1 MLYRAAR
8 RFKSDREAIDDESGD
23 RDHMAMKPP
32 ITLPTSA
39 VARNALV
46 ALAIVAV
53 GAAVYWLAD
62 ILTPLAMAIFLLIM
76 IDGVKR
82 TIAARTPLSDSW
94 AGVAALL
101 VVVLGFVASIAF
113 IINGAYGFFSD
124 ASGVSTRIGP
134 RIDQILEDGSRLIG
148 LQTAP
153 TTTDLIAQLDVR
165 GYLMAVAGQA
175 QGVATGAVFVMIYL
189 GFLLAS
195 QNGFRRKLV
204 AMFPDRTARGET
216 LEVFQRVRGGV
227 EGYLWV
233 QTVTG
238 AMICAAA
245 WILMRAVGLQNAEF
259 WTFVIFIVGFIPVL
273 GGAIA
278 GLAPPLFALVQFE
291 SYWPALILLG
301 GLQAILFISGNFIQP
316 RMQGD
321 NQNIDPVVVLLALA
335 FWGKIWGVVGMF
347 LSTPLAVM
355 AMAILAEFK
364 GSRWMAIL
372 LSGDGQP
379 YAADT
384 SAKVVS
390 RPKRRRV
397 NPPQV
402 ESEPGD

>member
-1 MLYRAAR
+1 MP
-8 RFKSDREAIDDESGD
+8 
-23 RDHMAMKPP
+23 MKAP
-32 ITLPTSA
+32 ISLPTSS

-46 ALAIVAV
+46 AIAVVAT
-53 GAAVYWLAD
+53 GAAVYWLRD

-82 TIAARTPLSDSW
+82 FIEERTRIPQRF
-94 AGVAALL
+94 AGAAALIL
-101 VVVLGFVASIAF
+101 IVLLFLASIW
-113 IINGAYGFFSD
+113 IIVNGAAGFFD
-124 ASGVSTRIGP
+124 EATGVTSRIGP
-134 RIDQILEDGSRLIG
+134 RIDQILIDGGRVLGIDTVP
-148 LQTAP
+148 TAAELM
-153 TTTDLIAQLDVR
+153 TQLDIR
-165 GYLMAVAGQA
+165 SYLTDAALQA
-175 QGVATGAVFVMIYL
+175 QGVLTGAFFVMIYL
-189 GFLLAS
+189 AFLLAS
-195 QNGFRRKLV
+195 QSGFRRKV
-204 AMFPDRTARGET
+204 VGMFPDRTARGEA

-245 WILMRAVGLQNAEF
+245 WLLMRAVGLQNAEF

-273 GGAIA
+273 GGAVA

-291 SYWPALILLG
+291 TYWQAAVLLI
-301 GLQAILFISGNFIQP
+301 GLQTILFISGNLIQP

-372 LSGDGQP
+372 LSGDGEP
-379 YAADT
+379 YAEDEGD
-384 SAKVVS
+384 KE
-390 RPKRRRV
+390 PGRRRV
-397 NPPQV
+397 NSPR
-402 ESEPGD
+402 PGPD

>member
-1 MLYRAAR
+1 MP
-8 RFKSDREAIDDESGD
+8 
-23 RDHMAMKPP
+23 MKPP
-32 ITLPTSA
+32 ISLPTST
-39 VARNALV
+39 VGRNAVV
-46 ALAIVAV
+46 AIAVVAT
-53 GAAVYWLAD
+53 GAAVYWLRD

-82 TIAARTPLSDSW
+82 FIEDRTRIPHRF
-94 AGVAALL
+94 AGAAALIL
-101 VVVLGFVASIAF
+101 IMVLFFVSIG
-113 IINGAYGFFSD
+113 IIVNGATGFFD
-124 ASGVSTRIGP
+124 EASGVSSRIGP
-134 RIDQILEDGSRLIG
+134 RIDQILIDGGRVLG
-148 LQTAP
+148 VKAVPTAAELM
-153 TTTDLIAQLDVR
+153 TQLDAR
-165 GYLMAVAGQA
+165 RYLTEAAMQA
-175 QGVATGAVFVMIYL
+175 QGVLTGAFFVMVYL
-189 GFLLAS
+189 AFLLAS
-195 QNGFRRKLV
+195 QSGFRRKIV
-204 AMFPDRTARGET
+204 GMFPDRTARGEA

-245 WILMRAVGLQNAEF
+245 WLLMRAVGLQNAEF

-273 GGAIA
+273 GGAVA

-291 SYWPALILLG
+291 SYWPALILLI
-301 GLQAILFISGNFIQP
+301 GLQTILFISGNVIQP

-372 LSGDGQP
+372 LSGDGEP
-379 YAADT
+379 YADGE
-384 SAKVVS
+384 SEKPPV
-390 RPKRRRV
+390 RRRV
-397 NPPQV
+397 NPPQAR
-402 ESEPGD
+402 PD